1 MGVDLLAFPLAVL
14 AQERK
19 VEILAQETGAESAC
33 RVLDRSGRSCVLTAH
48 LSCVVEDIAI
58 TRIKSNS
65 RANLPVGF
73 SNFIG
78 IFFCHHIILKYMKS

>member
-1 MGVDLLAFPLAVL
+1 MSKCKVEILCFDFTLWILMGVDLLAFPLAVL

-48 LSCVVEDIAI
+48 LARVVEDIADCNHKNQI
-58 TRIKSNS
+58 KFTR
-65 RANLPVGF
+65 
-73 SNFIG
+73 
-78 IFFCHHIILKYMKS
+78 